1 MYHFSDT
8 NVTSV
13 NINKLMDSVMSHVG
27 DWIEQNDLL
36 PMVLDKFSEKQ
47 EYPIFWFELT
57 GELFLTRG
65 LLTHLTTVERSG
77 NAIMSYDQSN
87 SQLRIT
93 TSVSIRQISVST
105 LVNLMLLW
113 LVNSVIVSAL

>member
-1 MYHFSDT
+1 
-8 NVTSV
+8 
-13 NINKLMDSVMSHVG
+13 MSHVT

-36 PMVLDKFSEKQ
+36 PMNLDQFSEKQ
-47 EYPIFWFELT
+47 KYPIFWFELS
-57 GELFLTRG
+57 GELFLTKG
-65 LLTHLTTVERSG
+65 LLTQLRAVVRSG

-105 LVNLMLLW
+105 LMNLMLLW